1 MMRIKMKLKIL
12 AFLFYSTS
20 IIFSQSGA
28 LPFSTLQQS
37 AFLFGAGQ
45 IGTSIPNDDVLGYYL
60 NPAIL
65 GHSARNNHASFSIM
79 PDKTLWSVYGSN
91 RTTFHNYGLN
101 LGYNLKS
108 TGMNLPISVGLGF
121 VHHKIDYGK
130 WGITSEFGPEI
141 IGNSEP
147 YDLFNSFS
155 FGIGIDYF
163 IRLNIGFSLK
173 SFDSQLG
180 GVVINDQIN
189 EYSVDGTM
197 IDYGILLTLPISE
210 LLNSDK
216 LHIQLDRHTSLT
228 PTTNI
233 SFGLSKN
240 NIGDEIT
247 YFDEAQ
253 KDPLSRTAR
262 LGYTFEF
269 GLDLNLEKYTIN
281 FFKYSFS
288 AEAQDLL
295 INEPEENITPTDKY
309 QSGLGDIN
317 FSDNIIS
324 LKSNN
329 KVLVHKGHIIKF
341 FDTFILSTGSFSGRY
356 YDMIQKTSGVG
367 FSSKGLFKLLNP
379 YLEADALKFITE
391 HFVIEYFD
399 TDYIIGN
406 KTFGQG
412 TINFDALSIH
422 FVGFEF

>member
-1 MMRIKMKLKIL
+1 MKLKIL
-12 AFLFYSTS
+12 AFVFFSTN

-79 PDKTLWSVYGSN
+79 PDKTIWADWGSKKI
-91 RTTFHNYGLN
+91 TFHNFGLN
-101 LGYNLKS
+101 LGYNFKS
-108 TGMNLPISVGLGF
+108 TEINLPISVGIGF
-121 VHHKIDYGK
+121 NHNKIDYGK
-130 WGITSEFGPEI
+130 FNYTSEFSPEVLGSI
-141 IGNSEP
+141 DT
-147 YDLFNSFS
+147 YDIFNSFS
-155 FGIGIDYF
+155 LGVGIDYYLK
-163 IRLNIGFSLK
+163 LNFGFSLK
-173 SFDSQLG
+173 TYESVLG
-180 GVVINDQIN
+180 APLTFIENN
-189 EYSVDGTM
+189 NYTADGTM
-197 IDYGILLTLPISE
+197 IDCGILVTIPISE
-210 LLNSDK
+210 LLKTDK
-216 LHIQLDRHTSLT
+216 LDIQIDENTSLT
-228 PTTNI
+228 PISNL

-240 NIGDEIT
+240 NIGDELI

-262 LGYTFEF
+262 MGYTFDF
-269 GLDLNLEKYTIN
+269 GLKLNLSEKSFN
-281 FFKYSFS
+281 FIHYSFS

-295 INEPEENITPTDKY
+295 INEPEGDITPTDKY

-317 FSDNIIS
+317 FADNIIS

-329 KVLVHKGHIIKF
+329 KVLVHKGHIFKF
-341 FDTFILSTGSFSGRY
+341 FDTFIISTGSFSGRY

-379 YLEADALKFITE
+379 YLETDALKYITE

-406 KTFGQG
+406 RTFGQG

>member
-1 MMRIKMKLKIL
+1 
-12 AFLFYSTS
+12 
-20 IIFSQSGA
+20 
-28 LPFSTLQQS
+28 
-37 AFLFGAGQ
+37 
-45 IGTSIPNDDVLGYYL
+45 
-60 NPAIL
+60 
-65 GHSARNNHASFSIM
+65 
-79 PDKTLWSVYGSN
+79 
-91 RTTFHNYGLN
+91 
-101 LGYNLKS
+101 
-108 TGMNLPISVGLGF
+108 
-121 VHHKIDYGK
+121 
-130 WGITSEFGPEI
+130 
-141 IGNSEP
+141 
-147 YDLFNSFS
+147 
-155 FGIGIDYF
+155 
-163 IRLNIGFSLK
+163 
-173 SFDSQLG
+173 
-180 GVVINDQIN
+180 
-189 EYSVDGTM
+189 M
-197 IDYGILLTLPISE
+197 IDYGILLTLPISK
-210 LLNSDK
+210 LLNSEK
-216 LHIQLDRHTSLT
+216 LNIQLDRHTSLS

-240 NIGDEIT
+240 NIGDEII

-269 GLDLNLEKYTIN
+269 GLDLNLEKNSIN

-295 INEPEENITPTDKY
+295 INEPEGNITPTDKY

-317 FSDNIIS
+317 FADNIIS

-329 KVLVHKGHIIKF
+329 KVLVHKGHIFKF
-341 FDTFILSTGSFSGRY
+341 FDTFIISSGSFSGRY
-356 YDMIQKTSGVG
+356 YEMIQKTSGVG

-379 YLEADALKFITE
+379 YLGSDALKFITE